1 MKNILFIA
9 LLVMPFYSSAG
20 ATVPP
25 PQRVYVDK
33 VTSPDGRDLEWA
45 QGERLASVV
54 FTDLA
59 AEIRVSRF
67 TNTYYFEDEPGT
79 IKSSSR
85 TGLFFEFK
93 NSEDF
98 TLGDEAIFEVKF
110 LTPDRS
116 RFVTHRSCHTK
127 VVFGGPNQETCETKF
142 VKHSIKITRDSKGAL
157 RLKSDSDDFLSYGYK
172 KSGGREYFEVFS
184 TIDLMTHWNLKD
196 KDAVPYI
203 VLTAFNA
210 NSNSSKSVEAPAVL
224 AKYTGVQNAA
234 KVWDV
239 YKPTVESYIRD
250 SNRPDIR
257 PVVQVGVSVQV
268 RQVEVAGTVTSNFKD
283 IDVAFSGGVAISNT
297 DLEINASVM
306 GFATDSLESVTSGT
320 STTVSGELGSAVN
333 VGGALSY
340 NSNNELFGA
349 GISVGFGSAIDVDL
363 SVTEST
369 VVYTTR
375 TSSDESDRGDGNRR
389 DGYNE
394 REGRT
399 SRVDGEGG
407 RSIEH

>member
-1 MKNILFIA
+1 
-9 LLVMPFYSSAG
+9 
-20 ATVPP
+20 
-25 PQRVYVDK
+25 
-33 VTSPDGRDLEWA
+33 
-45 QGERLASVV
+45 
-54 FTDLA
+54 
-59 AEIRVSRF
+59 
-67 TNTYYFEDEPGT
+67 
-79 IKSSSR
+79 
-85 TGLFFEFK
+85 
-93 NSEDF
+93 
-98 TLGDEAIFEVKF
+98 
-110 LTPDRS
+110 
-116 RFVTHRSCHTK
+116 
-127 VVFGGPNQETCETKF
+127 
-142 VKHSIKITRDSKGAL
+142 
-157 RLKSDSDDFLSYGYK
+157 
-172 KSGGREYFEVFS
+172 
-184 TIDLMTHWNLKD
+184 MTHWNLKD

-268 RQVEVAGTVTSNFKD
+268 RQVEVAGTVTSDFKD

-349 GISVGFGSAIDVDL
+349 GGLVLAL
-363 SVTEST
+363 EALLM
-369 VVYTTR
+369 
-375 TSSDESDRGDGNRR
+375 
-389 DGYNE
+389 
-394 REGRT
+394 
-399 SRVDGEGG
+399 
-407 RSIEH
+407 